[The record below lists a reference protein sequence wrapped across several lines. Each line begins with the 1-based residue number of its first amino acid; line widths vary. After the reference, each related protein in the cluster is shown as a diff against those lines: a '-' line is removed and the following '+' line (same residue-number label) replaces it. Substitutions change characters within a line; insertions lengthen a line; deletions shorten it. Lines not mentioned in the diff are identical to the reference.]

1 MYSIILKDKSADCEI
16 YYFIF
21 QIDHFPNDAYARN
34 ANGLL
39 LERQKLYRSSTDEFL
54 ASLEYVSNDSEK
66 DAVLVNLSRI
76 MIVLGKY
83 IDAIEINQKIKT
95 ATFKSHC
102 QLALALFKG
111 IF

>member
-1 MYSIILKDKSADCEI
+1 MRKK
-16 YYFIF
+16 YFLV
-21 QIDHFPNDAYARN
+21 DNFPNDVYARN
-34 ANGLL
+34 AYGLL
-39 LERQKLYRSSTDEFL
+39 LERQKLYRSSTEQFS
-54 ASLEYVSNDSEK
+54 AALECVSNDSER

-83 IDAIEINQKIKT
+83 IDAIEINQKVKT
-95 ATFKSHC
+95 ANFKSHC